1 MGWRGCLYR
10 GAGGGGGGSIEG
22 MEVRCRKINRADMG
36 GGTCSALP
44 RSASCSLLLKRS
56 SEHCNELCFQINLK
70 ENTTKIFRVDKTGQV
85 EGSSEYESEK
95 IMCPFERLSV
105 EIPNINFGCN
115 SACCLVLQKVV
126 MAWMDNLRS
135 IGRLSPKKCFP

>member
-1 MGWRGCLYR
+1 MCYR
-10 GAGGGGGGSIEG
+10 
-22 MEVRCRKINRADMG
+22 
-36 GGTCSALP
+36 
-44 RSASCSLLLKRS
+44 
-56 SEHCNELCFQINLK
+56 INLK

-85 EGSSEYESEK
+85 EGLSEYESEK

-105 EIPNINFGCN
+105 EIPNNNLGCN